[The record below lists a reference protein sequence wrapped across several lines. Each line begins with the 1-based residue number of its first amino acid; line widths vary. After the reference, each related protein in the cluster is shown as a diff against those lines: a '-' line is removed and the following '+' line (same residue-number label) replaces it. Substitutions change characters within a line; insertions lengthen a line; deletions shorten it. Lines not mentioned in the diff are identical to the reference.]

1 MEKMRK
7 IRKFCIILVFIIIGT
22 EVYSQIGIT
31 YYTSNILAVNTS
43 KNNKISG
50 ELKVFANSDIE
61 NTAME
66 MDAYY
71 NFKSYEYHRFSIG
84 TGFRLEVFSGEDAAI
99 TVPFKLEVFPFQK
112 FKRVLFLFELAPEI
126 YFDDSVK
133 LRSLLGLRYSFE
145 KKN

>member
-1 MEKMRK
+1 MKK
-7 IRKFCIILVFIIIGT
+7 NVKFCIILITLILSSKL
-22 EVYSQIGIT
+22 YSQIGIT

-43 KNNKISG
+43 KNHKISG
-50 ELKVFANSDIE
+50 ELKIFANNDIE
-61 NTAME
+61 NIAME
-66 MDAYY
+66 FDAFY
-71 NFKSYEYHRFSIG
+71 NFKPHEYHRFSIG
-84 TGFRLEVFSGEDAAI
+84 TGLRLEVFSGEDAAI
-99 TVPFKLEVFPFQK
+99 TIPFKLEVFPFQK